1 MKEIIALLW
10 AICITVVT
18 IYLLVSGKLG
28 KAPSGLLFSVAIVGG
43 LAIVNYDF
51 IKKFEGFG
59 VSVETA
65 RQEISSAKS
74 EALTEIKND
83 VEAHKQSI
91 ALLIRTENELNDR
104 LEKQKAIVDSM
115 IEKAQSLEQELQEDQ
130 KHIDEIKQEVV
141 LAHQNSQAI
150 FNATKELS
158 VILTRITYVQAQT
171 KSEFGNTPRLKK
183 AAEIIETD
191 INRVLM
197 LMIPNPGERQAYVQ
211 KLTSSL
217 PSR

>member
-18 IYLLVSGKLG
+18 IYFLVSGKLS

-104 LEKQKAIVDSM
+104 LEKQKAIVDTM
-115 IEKAQSLEQELQEDQ
+115 IEKAQSLEQQLQEDQ
-130 KHIDEIKQEVV
+130 KNIDQIKQEVV

-183 AAEIIETD
+183 AAEIIEID
-191 INRVLM
+191 INRVLK
-197 LMIPNPGERQAYVQ
+197 LMIPDPTERQAFVQ